1 MTTNSTTYLTRTQSS
16 GTSDK
21 IGTFS
26 AWIKSP
32 QGNETNSIFSGHTD
46 SSNRIALYIGGSGAL
61 TIYGNIA
68 NSQSVYLITNNLLR
82 DVSAWYHIVV
92 AWDTTQGTDSN
103 RFKIYVNG
111 SQITSFS
118 TASYPSVDADVY
130 WNKGTTSIVGARYI
144 SSAVNFYYGSMAMV
158 QFVDGTALG
167 PEYFGSTDSTTGI
180 WTPQASS
187 TISSYGTNGFK
198 LKMDTATPGADTS
211 GNTNTFTVG
220 GGTPT
225 LTQGSPSNV
234 YATLNPL
241 VTYGTNQNTLSEGNT
256 TLTGIAYHRPSP
268 PTISVSKGKWYF
280 EAKALSGT
288 ATKWWIGLCDTDYD
302 TNNQGA
308 IGSTAN
314 YIWGYDNTTN
324 AVNQRSQCIYA
335 NDLRDGGGNIAIS
348 SIFSAGGI
356 AVNDIYAMAVDLDN
370 QKVWYSK
377 NGVWNNGSGG
387 ESTTFNA
394 SYPDSTN
401 IDAGRD
407 YLIGIGGENSKF
419 SINYGEGFF
428 GTTAAG
434 TQADDNGQG
443 LFAYDVPAGY
453 YALNT
458 KNLEAYG

>member
-1 MTTNSTTYLTRTQSS
+1 MATTYLTRTQSS

-26 AWIKSP
+26 AWIKYSEVS
-32 QGNETNSIFSGHTD
+32 ETHSIFSGHTD

-82 DVSAWYHIVV
+82 DPSAWYHIVV

-118 TASYPSVDADVY
+118 TAAYPSVNADVY
-130 WNKGTTSIVGARYI
+130 WNKGTTSIVGARFI
-144 SSAVNFYYGSMAMV
+144 SSVVNYFSGSMANV
-158 QFVDGTALG
+158 EFVDGQQLTPA
-167 PEYFGSTDSTTGI
+167 YFGSTDTASGI

-225 LTQGSPSNV
+225 LTQGSPSNN
-234 YATLNPL
+234 YATFNPL
-241 VTYGTNQNTLSEGNT
+241 YKSNETLQNGNT
-256 TLTGIAYHRPSP
+256 TSSLPYGNKFGGV
-268 PTISVSKGKWYF
+268 VSIGVKTGKWYAEF
-280 EAKALSGT
+280 QMNSGDSSASTAVGIYGNPITASNNDQGVGKENNSLSYRSDGQKVLENSTSSYGASYTTGDVIGVALDMTS
-288 ATKWWIGLCDTDYD
+288 ATKNITFYKD
-302 TNNQGA
+302 GA
-308 IGSTAN
+308 
-314 YIWGYDNTTN
+314 
-324 AVNQRSQCIYA
+324 SQ
-335 NDLRDGGGNIAIS
+335 GNI
-348 SIFSAGGI
+348 
-356 AVNDIYAMAVDLDN
+356 
-370 QKVWYSK
+370 
-377 NGVWNNGSGG
+377 
-387 ESTTFNA
+387 TFNLEQGNEYEGFMFMAANSNTA
-394 SYPDSTN
+394 STGSDWKAN
-401 IDAGRD
+401 
-407 YLIGIGGENSKF
+407 F
-419 SINYGEGFF
+419 GEGFF
-428 GTTAAG
+428 RTTAAG
-434 TQADDNGQG
+434 TNADGNGQG
-443 LFAYDVPAGY
+443 LFAYAVPSGY

>member
-1 MTTNSTTYLTRTQSS
+1 MATNSTTYLTRTQSS

-26 AWIKSP
+26 AWIKYSEV
-32 QGNETNSIFSGHTD
+32 GETNSIFSGHTD

-118 TASYPSVDADVY
+118 TAAYPSVNADVY
-130 WNKGTTSIVGARYI
+130 WNKGTTSIVGARFI
-144 SSAVNFYYGSMAMV
+144 SSVVNYFSGSMANV
-158 QFVDGTALG
+158 EFVDGQQLTPA
-167 PEYFGSTDSTTGI
+167 YFGSTDSTTGI

-234 YATLNPL
+234 YATMNPL
-241 VTYGTNQNTLSEGNT
+241 GSGAVTFSNGNNTVTRSGSGWLNAIANIGASSGKWYVEAKAISIGSVTYGSYTGFVNLDVSNAQNTT
-256 TLTGIAYHRPSP
+256 TNFGETNDTTGISSGGGYIYYNTGQQFAG
-268 PTISVSKGKWYF
+268 PT
-280 EAKALSGT
+280 T
-288 ATKWWIGLCDTDYD
+288 AT
-302 TNNQGA
+302 TNG
-308 IGSTAN
+308 
-314 YIWGYDNTTN
+314 
-324 AVNQRSQCIYA
+324 
-335 NDLRDGGGNIAIS
+335 
-348 SIFSAGGI
+348 
-356 AVNDIYAMAVDLDN
+356 DIVTLAMDLDN
-370 QKVWYSK
+370 GFLYWGINGNWVNSGVPTSGATGTGGMAISYITADGTYTFGQSIREGANYS
-377 NGVWNNGSGG
+377 WN
-387 ESTTFNA
+387 F
-394 SYPDSTN
+394 
-401 IDAGRD
+401 
-407 YLIGIGGENSKF
+407 
-419 SINYGEGFF
+419 GEGFF

>member
-1 MTTNSTTYLTRTQSS
+1 MATNSTTYLTRTQSS

-26 AWIKSP
+26 AWIKYSEV
-32 QGNETNSIFSGHTD
+32 GETNSIFSGHTD

-111 SQITSFS
+111 LQITSFS
-118 TASYPSVDADVY
+118 TAAYPSVNADVY
-130 WNKGTTSIVGARYI
+130 WNKGTTSIVGARFI
-144 SSAVNFYYGSMAMV
+144 SSVVNYFSGSMANV
-158 QFVDGTALG
+158 EFVDGQQLTPA
-167 PEYFGSTDSTTGI
+167 YFGSTDSTTGI

-241 VTYGTNQNTLSEGNT
+241 ARFQVAPTYSNGNNTITAGAGGSGSSPFSTIGASSGKYYAEFSLGSANGGGISCGIIDITQFNPNFQTDAWFYYPTYGYAYMSSNGKKGN
-256 TLTGIAYHRPSP
+256 
-268 PTISVSKGKWYF
+268 
-280 EAKALSGT
+280 
-288 ATKWWIGLCDTDYD
+288 
-302 TNNQGA
+302 NNA
-308 IGSTAN
+308 EAN
-314 YIWGYDNTTN
+314 YANSYTN
-324 AVNQRSQCIYA
+324 GDRIGV
-335 NDLRDGGGNIAIS
+335 
-348 SIFSAGGI
+348 
-356 AVNDIYAMAVDLDN
+356 AMDLDN
-370 QKVWYSK
+370 NKLYFAK
-377 NGVWNNGSGG
+377 NGVWQNSGDPTSG
-387 ESTTFNA
+387 ATGTGAAFTIADGTYGFAVYGYDSKVWNA
-394 SYPDSTN
+394 N
-401 IDAGRD
+401 
-407 YLIGIGGENSKF
+407 F
-419 SINYGEGFF
+419 GEGFF